1 MWTPAAKQVAREQFS
16 KVSRLMRLISQKE
29 CMVEKETS
37 RIVRVQSSHATADEF
52 CLACIRMQKDVFRF
66 V

>member
-1 MWTPAAKQVAREQFS
+1 MGAERRDATN
-16 KVSRLMRLISQKE
+16 RLMRLISQKE
-29 CMVEKETS
+29 CMVERETGQV
-37 RIVRVQSSHATADEF
+37 VRVQSSHATADEF